1 MNKYK
6 ASFLPTGR
14 SRKMRSLFF
23 YASNDTAAIAMVE
36 ERVREQ
42 HPDGEVISLQG
53 PNRQFMDLGVA
64 VTGAFADLTRIPH
77 SLVEDAKLT
86 DATVQRILKKNIK
99 GSQCFSPMLP
109 TTEEPWNNYDGAK
122 IEFVKELEEL

>member
-14 SRKMRSLFF
+14 SRKIRSLFF
-23 YASNDTAAIAMVE
+23 YASNDVAAIAMVE

-53 PNRQFMDLGVA
+53 PDKRFIDL
-64 VTGAFADLTRIPH
+64 
-77 SLVEDAKLT
+77 
-86 DATVQRILKKNIK
+86 K
-99 GSQCFSPMLP
+99 G
-109 TTEEPWNNYDGAK
+109 E
-122 IEFVKELEEL
+122 

>member
-23 YASNDTAAIAMVE
+23 YASDDAVAIATVE

-42 HPDGEVISLQG
+42 HSDGVVISLQG
-53 PNRQFMDLGVA
+53 SGRQFIDL
-64 VTGAFADLTRIPH
+64 
-77 SLVEDAKLT
+77 
-86 DATVQRILKKNIK
+86 K
-99 GSQCFSPMLP
+99 G
-109 TTEEPWNNYDGAK
+109 E
-122 IEFVKELEEL
+122 